1 MSTIG
6 PVKAFSASIATA
18 TTYTSAI
25 DLGGAYGKVGL
36 SIPSIAS
43 GNVRVQVSDKIDG
56 TFKPLF
62 LEPVAGTTT
71 PVILDIVSTVCNC
84 VVPIN
89 VPAQFMKVEM
99 STITSD
105 SSSVFQVLCSSN

>member
-1 MSTIG
+1 MATVG
-6 PVKAFSASIATA
+6 PISVFSVNLNTA

-25 DLGGAYGKVGL
+25 DLGGSYRNIGL
-36 SIPSIAS
+36 SIPAIAS

-56 TFKPLF
+56 TFKPLY

-71 PVILDIVSTVCNC
+71 PKLLDIVSTVCNC
-84 VVPIN
+84 VVPIK
-89 VPAQFMKVEM
+89 VPAQFIKLEI

-105 SSSVFQVLCSSN
+105 SSAAFQVMCSSN

>member
-6 PVKAFSASIATA
+6 PVKAFSVNLNTA

-25 DLGGAYGKVGL
+25 DLGGSYGQVGIA
-36 SIPSIAS
+36 IPSIAS
-43 GNVRVQVSDKIDG
+43 GNIRAQVSDKIDG
-56 TFKPLF
+56 TFRALYM
-62 LEPVAGTTT
+62 EPVAGTAT
-71 PVILDIVSTVCNC
+71 PALLDIPSAVCNC

-89 VPAQFMKVEM
+89 MPAQFMKIEI

-105 SSSVFQVLCSSN
+105 SSAAFKVLCSSN